1 MALNLLDEK
10 WMRRCI
16 QLAKNGRQSASP
28 NPMVGAVI
36 VHDDNIIGE
45 GWHRE
50 CGTPHAEVNAVR
62 SVPDSLRRLIPES
75 TIYVSLEPCAHFG
88 RTPPCAEM
96 IVRQGFRRCVVGCID
111 PFA

>member
-1 MALNLLDEK
+1 MALNLPDEK

-36 VHDDNIIGE
+36 VHDDKIIGE

-62 SVPDSLRRLIPES
+62 SVRFVVQNVRFHILPL
-75 TIYVSLEPCAHFG
+75 
-88 RTPPCAEM
+88 
-96 IVRQGFRRCVVGCID
+96 IVRNIRRIAYNQVKRGFWLKV
-111 PFA
+111 